1 MVARTPHPARAPGW
15 EAQAGRGP
23 GPRGD
28 PQFEEGS
35 PKSQVSW
42 TACWRGRPLPL
53 AALGW
58 TEVSVTERDCAVRC
72 GPLSSP
78 HTCLWPSFPSGFSA
92 EVDCWPWARCPR
104 LRQLPPLPP
113 ETQTPPFTLP
123 SSACPAQPHAHPLCL
138 LNPLLV
144 RLLRSGP
151 AVTVTHLLPLTVAA
165 PCSFPICRRPL
176 RGTVFCPAVQESLL
190 RHRQRH
196 LTPLQT
202 LHESVL
208 TPRSSVSRP
217 GRPLASARPH
227 LRLVLRPVLPAGS
240 GLPCR
245 TDPGAP
251 PGLCGIRCLI
261 LEAFPHFQQAPP
273 PEASPSLPDL
283 VGHPSWSLLPSPC
296 CPIAAR
302 LPALRESPA
311 PSCRG
316 RPCVGAQCCVRL
328 AAPASDPEAGA
339 CFAVQSPR

>member
-28 PQFEEGS
+28 PHFEEGS

-42 TACWRGRPLPL
+42 TACWRGRPVPL

-151 AVTVTHLLPLTVAA
+151 AVTVTHLLPVTVAA

-176 RGTVFCPAVQESLL
+176 RGTVFLPHSPRIVAQAQTASPHSPSDSCTSLFSHRGPVSHGRGGPWRRLGLTSASSCVQSFPLARGPLAGQTQEPLQAFAESVASSWKPS
-190 RHRQRH
+190 RIFSRH
-196 LTPLQT
+196 LLQKRPLVSQIWLDTPLGSCC
-202 LHESVL
+202 H
-208 TPRSSVSRP
+208 
-217 GRPLASARPH
+217 
-227 LRLVLRPVLPAGS
+227 LPAAPL
-240 GLPCR
+240 LP
-245 TDPGAP
+245 A
-251 PGLCGIRCLI
+251 
-261 LEAFPHFQQAPP
+261 
-273 PEASPSLPDL
+273 SLP
-283 VGHPSWSLLPSPC
+283 
-296 CPIAAR
+296 
-302 LPALRESPA
+302 
-311 PSCRG
+311 
-316 RPCVGAQCCVRL
+316 
-328 AAPASDPEAGA
+328 
-339 CFAVQSPR
+339 